1 MLPDSDEALAAE
13 MARGDAEA
21 LASLYDRYEAPAFRF
36 LVRMTGD
43 RETARDLVQET
54 FTRAWT
60 MARMFDPERGRFKAW
75 LFTIALNL
83 TRNEMSKKRYR
94 TIHVPAEAADGQ
106 VTSGDGPEARL
117 DEAATRRRV
126 REALAGLPPLMREV
140 VVLKVDQQLK
150 FSEIAA
156 MTQTPEGTLK
166 ARFHRA
172 VAELKRVLG
181 TGGAS

>member
-1 MLPDSDEALAAE
+1 MLPDSDEALAAD
-13 MARGDAEA
+13 MARGDAAA

-36 LVRMTGD
+36 LVRLTGD
-43 RETARDLVQET
+43 RETAKDLMQET

-83 TRNEMSKKRYR
+83 TRNEMSKKRYKA
-94 TIHVPAEAADGQ
+94 IHVEAEAADGAAP
-106 VTSGDGPEARL
+106 GPGGPEAL
-117 DEAATRRRV
+117 LAEAEMRRRV
-126 REALAGLPPLMREV
+126 AQALATLPPLMREV
-140 VVLKVDQQLK
+140 VALKIDQDLK

-156 MTQTPEGTLK
+156 MTKTPEGTLK

-172 VAELKRVLG
+172 VEELRRRLG
-181 TGGAS
+181 PGGRS